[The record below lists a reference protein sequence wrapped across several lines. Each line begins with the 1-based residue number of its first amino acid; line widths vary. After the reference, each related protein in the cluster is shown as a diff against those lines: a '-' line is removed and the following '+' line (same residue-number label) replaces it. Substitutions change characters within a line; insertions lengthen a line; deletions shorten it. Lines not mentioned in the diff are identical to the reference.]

1 MDWLC
6 IDSRAKVDTRHGQR
20 GRVQQTAG
28 RNNMDGI
35 QSWSA
40 FEQRQRQ
47 RNSGLPRRDASSDA
61 DRDNAVPGI
70 DALWVTSSSP
80 DIAPAAASLL
90 RHSGLTAAI
99 VIDKSKE
106 ADTADVRSNGKSSQ
120 IRNTTTDVEEFRL
133 KFHWMRPHP
142 SLAFASEEMIL
153 LTSGAEEA
161 GIADGNKVLEER
173 RGNHARGEYSR
184 SVKMIDPAIES
195 ERLVEAYRSSQM
207 MKTRVDDDVATGGED
222 HDGHD
227 TKNKKR
233 DKSSKDTDR
242 GPGGFPLELPMLR
255 INLASLIEP
264 PLMTSWLP
272 GEDFSISC
280 DSDDVEEGDMLSE

>member
-1 MDWLC
+1 M
-6 IDSRAKVDTRHGQR
+6 
-20 GRVQQTAG
+20 QQKHAAG
-28 RNNMDGI
+28 RNNMDDGI

-40 FEQRQRQ
+40 FEQRQRR
-47 RNSGLPRRDASSDA
+47 RNSGLPRRDASNDA
-61 DRDNAVPGI
+61 DRDNNVVPGI

-99 VIDKSKE
+99 AIDKSKE
-106 ADTADVRSNGKSSQ
+106 ADTADGRSNGKSSR
-120 IRNTTTDVEEFRL
+120 IKNTTTDVEEFRL

-142 SLAFASEEMIL
+142 SLAFASEEMTS

-161 GIADGNKVLEER
+161 GIADGNKVLEEG

-195 ERLVEAYRSSQM
+195 ARLVEAYRSSQM
-207 MKTRVDDDVATGGED
+207 MKTRVDDVAATGGED

-227 TKNKKR
+227 TKIKKS

-280 DSDDVEEGDMLSE
+280 DSDDVEEGDMSE